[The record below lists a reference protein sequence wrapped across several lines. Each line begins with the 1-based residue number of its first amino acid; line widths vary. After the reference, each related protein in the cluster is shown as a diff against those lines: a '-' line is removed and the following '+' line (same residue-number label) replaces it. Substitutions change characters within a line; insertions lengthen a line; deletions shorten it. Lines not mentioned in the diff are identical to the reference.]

1 MEVTMT
7 RNDLEKIGTKMF
19 GGTRW
24 GSKMAEASGLSTAMI
39 SNIRRGIVPISHK
52 TEAKITAA
60 YDRFNRANGDYI
72 DADGTDMNGNASFGI
87 QLQVK
92 DLITGKFIGIHNID
106 PVKFFEMYA
115 PKAAQKAQE
124 PQVQTLVAQHPK
136 TTTAPV
142 APSDEHLTDEEILTN
157 INTAVSVVD
166 SVVQGVIDGSIPS
179 MIVYGPAG
187 IGKSF
192 SIMKAL
198 NDEKATNPDFY
209 VDVIKGSVR
218 AVGLIKAL
226 FKARNGG
233 VVVLDDSDSIFRDEE
248 SLNILKAALESTDER
263 IISWRKESPWLAG
276 LAQEE
281 GVEVDEIRNFEF
293 NGSVI
298 FITNINLKDEATK
311 DNKMSEHFGALLSRS
326 LFHDLKMD
334 STRARVLRVRD
345 VFVNKGM
352 ASSLGLTHEEAVEI
366 ADFIEENQNVLSD
379 ISLRMAKMI
388 TNVFHS
394 QENWKTIILHTK
406 SK

>member
-1 MEVTMT
+1 MT
-7 RNDLEKIGTKMF
+7 RTEFEKIGEKMF

-24 GSKMAEASGLSTAMI
+24 GSKMAEATGLSTAMV
-39 SNIRRGIVPISHK
+39 SNIRRGIVPISRK
-52 TEAKITAA
+52 SEAKIAAA
-60 YDRFNRANGDYI
+60 YDRFNRANGEFVDG
-72 DADGTDMNGNASFGI
+72 DGTGLEGDASFGI

-124 PQVQTLVAQHPK
+124 AQVQTLVVNTTK
-136 TTTAPV
+136 TVVAHESGIVAPV
-142 APSDEHLTDEEILTN
+142 DADLTDEEILTN

-166 SVVQGVIDGSIPS
+166 DVVQGVIAGVIPS

-187 IGKSF
+187 IGKSH
-192 SIMKAL
+192 SIMTAL
-198 NDEKATNPDFY
+198 DAEKEANPDFY

-218 AVGLIKAL
+218 APGLVRAL
-226 FKARNGG
+226 FKARHGG

-248 SLNILKAALESTDER
+248 ALNILKAALESTDER
-263 IISWRKESPWLAG
+263 TISWRKESPWLST

-281 GVEVDEIRNFEF
+281 GVDVAAIRNFEF

-298 FITNINLKDEATK
+298 FITNVNLKAEANK
-311 DNKMSEHFGALLSRS
+311 DNKMAEHFNALLSRS

-334 STRARVLRVRD
+334 SIRARVLRVQD

-352 ASSLGLTHEEAVEI
+352 AASLGISHEDAVEI
-366 ADFIEENQNVLSD
+366 SDFIAEHQDVLSD

-388 TNVFHS
+388 ANVFHAKA
-394 QENWKTIILHTK
+394 NWKTIILHTK
-406 SK
+406 TK